1 MDKIEKLKQTA
12 VTIRKDIIEM
22 SYRCSRAAHPGPALS
37 CADIVTALYFD
48 VMNFDPDHYSDPDR
62 DRFILSKG
70 HACPAQYAAL
80 TELGLVSKA
89 EYPKLRHTDAL
100 LQGHPTYRKTPGV
113 DMTAGSLGNGLGI
126 GLGMAYY
133 QKISGS
139 DSRVYV
145 ILGDGEINEGTVWE
159 AVMCA
164 PSLKV
169 GNLVAVVDINGFQSC
184 GACKDIL
191 PTPDL
196 KGIWSGFGW
205 KVLEIDGHDMA
216 QILDAFDQAKNSP
229 EVPTVILAR
238 TVKGKGVSFMEN
250 NNAWHQHVLTEE
262 QFEQAMKEL
271 EVSQ

>member
-1 MDKIEKLKQTA
+1 MERLERLKNISNA
-12 VTIRKDIIEM
+12 VRKDIIEM
-22 SYRCSRAAHPGPALS
+22 SYSCGRAAHPGPALS

-48 VMNFDPDHYSDPDR
+48 VMNFDPNDYNNADR

-70 HACPAQYAAL
+70 HACPVQYAAL
-80 TELGLVSKA
+80 TELGLVKK
-89 EYPKLRHTDAL
+89 EGYKQLRHVGAT
-100 LQGHPTYRKTPGV
+100 LQGHPTYHKTPGV
-113 DMTAGSLGNGLGI
+113 DMTTGSLGNGLGI

-133 QKISGS
+133 QKLAGSG
-139 DSRVYV
+139 SRVYV

-184 GACKDIL
+184 GACRDIL

-196 KGIWSGFGW
+196 KTIWRGFGW
-205 KVLEIDGHDMA
+205 NVVETDGHDMA
-216 QILDAFDQAKNSP
+216 QILDAFEAAKSSTD
-229 EVPTVILAR
+229 VPTVILAR

-262 QFEQAMKEL
+262 QFNQAMKDL
-271 EVSQ
+271 EVIV